1 MLLAS
6 SQVGMH
12 SHDGIDTVLSLD
24 SSDNGYLVR
33 STERRPA
40 DKGKITQ
47 LWSPQEETLILED
60 GGVIEIEEPANFLR
74 FDERLAENVYYQG
87 DYGERILNESDGTL
101 ILLETA
107 TSINQVQ
114 HFVSERSIE
123 MESGGLY
130 YEDGDRIVME
140 TEQVFIQED
149 MSEVGITSYV
159 PLGPTFRSLNTITG
173 QRTFDISYYL
183 KDETD
188 GDDLLLE
195 DGTGNV
201 LSEVSK
207 AEGLRIKDLDNYYP
221 NLHVPEYQNQERK
234 RTNITYSAYIKSA

>member
-1 MLLAS
+1 MAS

-123 MESGGLY
+123 MESVDY
-130 YEDGDRIVME
+130 IMKMV
-140 TEQVFIQED
+140 TELLWKPNRF
-149 MSEVGITSYV
+149 SY
-159 PLGPTFRSLNTITG
+159 
-173 QRTFDISYYL
+173 
-183 KDETD
+183 
-188 GDDLLLE
+188 
-195 DGTGNV
+195 
-201 LSEVSK
+201 
-207 AEGLRIKDLDNYYP
+207 
-221 NLHVPEYQNQERK
+221 K
-234 RTNITYSAYIKSA
+234 RTCQKWESLHMSH